1 MANRPIPRPKR
12 IDGRVPF
19 KTPDGA
25 FLAALDIKDL
35 VPLRVR
41 IAEVVVYP
49 AGTQR
54 GGYAAREDFTAIVL
68 DVRGKKTG
76 QWVRG
81 TKPWAPNVTALW
93 ALFNRFGAESAWWM
107 GQEITLDLTP
117 RRNPSGGGVVAG
129 IYVVPLD
136 DERTDD
142 DVAAKMAKALRGEC
156 PYQPT
161 EPYPEREPGQ
171 DDDEPPPGDVS
182 EESEE
187 SAT

>member
-1 MANRPIPRPKR
+1 MASRPIPRPKK

-49 AGTQR
+49 KGTMR
-54 GGYAAREDFTAIVL
+54 GGHATKDDFTAL
-68 DVRGKKTG
+68 FLEVRSPKTG
-76 QWVRG
+76 EWRRG
-81 TKPWAPNVTALW
+81 NKPWAPNVTALW
-93 ALFNRFGAESAWWM
+93 ALFNRFGAEAAWWV

-117 RRNPSGGGVVAG
+117 RRNPRGGGVVAG
-129 IYVVPLD
+129 IYVVPLG
-136 DERTDD
+136 DELTDD

-156 PYQPT
+156 PYQA
-161 EPYPEREPGQ
+161 PEREPGA
-171 DDDEPPPGDVS
+171 DEDEPLPADDFDQS
-182 EESEE
+182 EQGEQQP
-187 SAT
+187 